1 MAHLAEGKHIA
12 QDQSTDSPKTRSFL
26 CLQLKPTSAEVLIFG
41 IDVFVCPAID
51 GESSSGAID
60 LRNVEDMLAQS
71 NLGISEAAERC
82 KEFLKV
88 SLDSTKGSADVS
100 IPSGID
106 QSIVHLFD
114 QRLSDMEARIMS
126 QMDLRFKTL
135 ELNQERHF
143 RMIMEKLDS
152 NNPF

>member
-1 MAHLAEGKHIA
+1 M
-12 QDQSTDSPKTRSFL
+12 
-26 CLQLKPTSAEVLIFG
+26 LIFG
-41 IDVFVCPAID
+41 IDVFVCPAND
-51 GESSSGAID
+51 GESGSGGID
-60 LRNVEDMLAQS
+60 LRNVEDMLAKS

-88 SLDSTKGSADVS
+88 SLDCNKGSADAS
-100 IPSGID
+100 IPCSID
-106 QSIVHLFD
+106 QSIVHLVD
-114 QRLSDMEARIMS
+114 QRLSDMEARLMS